1 MSIRS
6 GLTAKWQVI
15 KFNIVGVLNTLVDIS
30 VFSLLTHLFT
40 LAVLPANAISYTC
53 GLLNSYIWNKR
64 WTFKQTNGTG
74 QNVSR
79 EIFSFL
85 IVNIITFG
93 LNTGL
98 IQLCTNFI
106 GLSAWLSKIIA
117 TIITLAANYIGYS
130 RLVFRPSK

>member
-6 GLTAKWQVI
+6 VLTAKWQVI

-40 LAVLPANAISYTC
+40 LAVLPANAISYSC

-64 WTFKQTNGTG
+64 WTFKQTNSIG